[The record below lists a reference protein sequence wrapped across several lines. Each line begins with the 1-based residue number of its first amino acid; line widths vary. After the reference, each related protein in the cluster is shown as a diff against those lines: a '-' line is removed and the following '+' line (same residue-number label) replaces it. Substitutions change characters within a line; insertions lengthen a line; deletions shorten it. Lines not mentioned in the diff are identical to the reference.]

1 MLSPHPP
8 CQAIYQAFIILDRVQ
23 NRRMTNTPNQ
33 STSLTIAMNQHRFPN
48 PTLLFHVQK
57 VVYRS
62 KNCGCIIF
70 WQISRL
76 VWMDKTIFTDR
87 SANLCLLD
95 KKFRLK
101 PPVRVQVPT
110 NWGNLRLE
118 LFCRNKFPPIVWTR
132 PTRKGQSETMGNNV
146 VIQGNLILSRTC
158 LRMREEY
165 LQN

>member
-1 MLSPHPP
+1 MACSLLCHIYIYTTTPENIQYKVQIFLGEKGHTQTNEKDTQKILENKFISASESPPSQSSNTSTMLSPHPP

-70 WQISRL
+70 
-76 VWMDKTIFTDR
+76 
-87 SANLCLLD
+87 
-95 KKFRLK
+95 
-101 PPVRVQVPT
+101 
-110 NWGNLRLE
+110 
-118 LFCRNKFPPIVWTR
+118 
-132 PTRKGQSETMGNNV
+132 
-146 VIQGNLILSRTC
+146 
-158 LRMREEY
+158 
-165 LQN
+165 